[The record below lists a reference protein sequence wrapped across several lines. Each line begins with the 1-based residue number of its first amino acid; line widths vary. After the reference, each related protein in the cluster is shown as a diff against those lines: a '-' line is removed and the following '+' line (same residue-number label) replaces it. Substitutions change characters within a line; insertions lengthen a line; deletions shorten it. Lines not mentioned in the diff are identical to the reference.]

1 MNVFFQVAGR
11 TCSKILLF
19 IIITNLILLLSSH
32 VVNILFTVL
41 TKLVGHQ
48 DATEPTGSGLGEGCR
63 STTFQTDE
71 DSESERC
78 GCF

>member
-11 TCSKILLF
+11 TFSNLLLLLLLL
-19 IIITNLILLLSSH
+19 LILLVSSH

-71 DSESERC
+71 DAESERC